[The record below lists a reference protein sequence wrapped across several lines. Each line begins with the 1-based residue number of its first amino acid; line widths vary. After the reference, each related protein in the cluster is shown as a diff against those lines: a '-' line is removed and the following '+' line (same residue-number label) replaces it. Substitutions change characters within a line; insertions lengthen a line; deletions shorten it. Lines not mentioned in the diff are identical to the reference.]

1 VSDGRA
7 EGRAATDPDGEPEA
21 PAVCAFCGRPFA
33 REEYR
38 ALHYGVDH
46 GDALDD
52 ERRAAYE
59 AALDD
64 EEDELRKFRL
74 KAALALVLVYFGFLM
89 LWAVVNLLG

>member
-1 VSDGRA
+1 VSDGRV
-7 EGRAATDPDGEPEA
+7 EDRPAADPDDEREA
-21 PAVCAFCGRPFA
+21 PFVCAFCGRPFA
-33 REEYR
+33 REEFR

-52 ERRAAYE
+52 EQRAAYE

-64 EEDELRKFRL
+64 EEAELRKFRL